1 MTPITTHYRP
11 PSPSIWRD
19 VCALLPDVRIADA
32 VMLAVFPLA
41 WIAAMIL
48 EICYV

>member
-1 MTPITTHYRP
+1 MTHRP
-11 PSPSIWRD
+11 TPPSIWRD
-19 VCALLPDVRIADA
+19 VTALLSDVRIADA